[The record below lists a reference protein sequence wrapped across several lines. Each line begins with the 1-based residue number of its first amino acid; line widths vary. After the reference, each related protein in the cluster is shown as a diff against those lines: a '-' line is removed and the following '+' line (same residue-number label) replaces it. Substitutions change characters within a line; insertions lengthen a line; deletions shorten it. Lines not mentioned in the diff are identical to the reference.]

1 MQGMPKMPVVVQGTG
16 ELLKALRAFEPDL
29 AKNLNKEIRAAM
41 TPVQK
46 KAQGYVPD
54 GMYGLSRWEFKTS
67 GKKINAQTSAFA
79 TTSFPK
85 FNPGIVKRSIRI
97 SIGKQKKN
105 SKGFISFYRITN
117 ISAAGQIMEMAGR
130 VNPDGRN
137 KPPSK
142 SDNPG
147 AGDWFIHHLHGD
159 LVGKDK
165 HRGRILFRAAEENQG
180 RVTGKILKALDTTLT
195 QFQRRAQAQTLGSIK

>member
-1 MQGMPKMPVVVQGTG
+1 MPKMPVVVKGTG

-29 AKNLNKEIRAAM
+29 ATNLNKEIRAAM

-67 GKKINAQTSAFA
+67 GKKITAQTSAFA
-79 TTSFPK
+79 VRSFPK
-85 FNPGIVKRSIRI
+85 FNAGIVKRSIRI
-97 SIGKQKKN
+97 SVGKQKKN
-105 SKGFISFYRITN
+105 SNGFISFYRITN

-130 VNPDGRN
+130 VNPSGRS

-142 SDNPG
+142 SNNPG
-147 AGDWFIHHLHGD
+147 AGDWFIHHLYGP

-165 HRGRILFRAAEENQG
+165 HRGRILYRAAAEDQG
-180 RVTGKILKALDTTLT
+180 RVTGKILKSLDTTLT
-195 QFQRRAQAQTLGSIK
+195 QFQRRAQAQTLGTIK

>member
-54 GMYGLSRWEFKTS
+54 GMAGLSNWMFQTS
-67 GKKINAQTSAFA
+67 GSKINAQTSAFA
-79 TTSFPK
+79 VRSFPK
-85 FNPGIVKRSIRI
+85 FNAGIVKRGIRI
-97 SIGKQKKN
+97 SVGKQKKN

-130 VNPDGRN
+130 VNPDGRD
-137 KPPSK
+137 KPPSHRSK
-142 SDNPG
+142 QT
-147 AGDWFIHHLHGD
+147 GDWFIHHLHGQ
-159 LVGKDK
+159 LVGQDK

-180 RVTGKILKALDTTLT
+180 RVTGKIMKALDTTLVE
-195 QFQRRAQAQTLGSIK
+195 FSRRAKAIK